1 MSIEKTTPR
10 SPSSGQ
16 GDRKFNVDKSGQS
29 SLPFVKEIDVST
41 LQIDDS
47 LDADCDPY
55 NRTGQFLIQ
64 GLKKDRSN
72 D

>member
-1 MSIEKTTPR
+1 MSIEKTTPQSR
-10 SPSSGQ
+10 PSGQ

-29 SLPFVKEIDVST
+29 SLPFVKEIEVSS

-47 LDADCDPY
+47 CDADCDPY

-64 GLKKDRSN
+64 GLKKNRTD